1 MIKIFQFYQKHL
13 SVGLNRHHTIPVTG
27 VNLGPRVGSEME
39 CGEGGDDEAEGYL
52 DIEEGFY
59 LKNIT

>member
-39 CGEGGDDEAEGYL
+39 CGEGGGMTRPRG
-52 DIEEGFY
+52 I
-59 LKNIT
+59 